1 MAYKFVLVDKGEVEK
16 GEREEAGEHNFPPEQ
31 AHNVALQHLTK
42 KDPHYYTKADA
53 AGLEELVRE
62 AIKEWHD
69 SIFTKDKTG
78 GRIGRLKRNIAKQ
91 KKKHPGSGFTV
102 VGGSNIAGGQH

>member
-1 MAYKFVLVDKGEVEK
+1 MAYKFVLVNKSEVEK

-53 AGLEELVRE
+53 AGLEE
-62 AIKEWHD
+62 WND
-69 SIFTKDKTG
+69 SVFTKDKTG
-78 GRIGRLKRNIAKQ
+78 GRMARIKKY
-91 KKKHPGSGFTV
+91 KKKHPGQAFTV

>member
-1 MAYKFVLVDKGEVEK
+1 MPYRFVLVNKSEVEK

-31 AHNVALQHLTK
+31 ARNVALQHLTK

-53 AGLEELVRE
+53 AGLEEEGETLE
-62 AIKEWHD
+62 EWND
-69 SIFTKDKTG
+69 SVFTKDKTG
-78 GRIGRLKRNIAKQ
+78 GRMARINRY
-91 KKKHPGSGFTV
+91 KKKYPGRAFTV